1 MNRMFAG
8 LIGDLRTQKLV
19 RGFIRLFR
27 RGDLRRARDAYLNVP
42 YTRGGN
48 LVTDGEVLNSMIEQ
62 DQLWTEAYLKLKE
75 QWKLEPNWK
84 LIEYLHLIPQGPV
97 LDLGAGNGRNALFF
111 AKLGC
116 EVDYVDIS
124 KTYSKRMKTRA
135 KDENLELTAHNMDI
149 RDFDIPEK
157 HYVLII
163 ASKILQLFPK
173 ADIEDIAR
181 KMNAG
186 LARKGLIY
194 VYTFSV
200 ETLKHSKRLHE
211 LELVEENTYYHRK
224 YRQHFHYFKSDELL
238 SLFPKLK
245 MIFYNEE
252 KVHDLKKRDSRYL
265 FILEYLGQRVH

>member
-1 MNRMFAG
+1 M
-8 LIGDLRTQKLV
+8 V
-19 RGFIRLFR
+19 
-27 RGDLRRARDAYLNVP
+27 
-42 YTRGGN
+42 
-48 LVTDGEVLNSMIEQ
+48 EQ
-62 DQLWTEAYLKLKE
+62 DQRWTQAYLQLKE

-111 AKLGC
+111 AKLGH
-116 EVDYVDIS
+116 EVDYVDVS
-124 KTYSKRMKTRA
+124 KTYSKRMKDRA
-135 KDENLELTAHNMDI
+135 KAERFKLTAHNMDI
-149 RDFDIPEK
+149 RNYDIPEK

-173 ADIEDIAR
+173 ADIEDITR

-200 ETLKHSKRLHE
+200 ENLKHSKRLHE

-238 SLFPKLK
+238 SFFLKLR
-245 MIFYNEE
+245 MIFYNRDT
-252 KVHDLKKRDSRYL
+252 VHDLKKRNSRYH
-265 FILEYLGQRVH
+265 FILEYLGRRVH

>member
-1 MNRMFAG
+1 M
-8 LIGDLRTQKLV
+8 V
-19 RGFIRLFR
+19 
-27 RGDLRRARDAYLNVP
+27 
-42 YTRGGN
+42 
-48 LVTDGEVLNSMIEQ
+48 EQ
-62 DQLWTEAYLKLKE
+62 DQLWTQAYLRLKG
-75 QWKLEPNWK
+75 QWKLVPNWK
-84 LIEYLHLIPQGPV
+84 LIEYLHLIPHGPV

-111 AKLGC
+111 AKLGH
-116 EVDYVDIS
+116 EVDYVDVS
-124 KTYSKRMKTRA
+124 KTYSKRMKDRA

-157 HYVLII
+157 HYALII

-173 ADIEDIAR
+173 ADVDDITR

-200 ETLKHSKRLHE
+200 ENIKHIKRPHE

-224 YRQHFHYFKSDELL
+224 HRQHFHYFKSDELL
-238 SLFPKLK
+238 SLFPNLR
-245 MIFYNEE
+245 MIFYNEDS
-252 KVHDLKKRDSRYL
+252 VHDLKKRDSRYL

>member
-1 MNRMFAG
+1 M
-8 LIGDLRTQKLV
+8 V
-19 RGFIRLFR
+19 
-27 RGDLRRARDAYLNVP
+27 
-42 YTRGGN
+42 
-48 LVTDGEVLNSMIEQ
+48 EQ
-62 DQLWTEAYLKLKE
+62 DQLWTQAYLKLKR
-75 QWKLEPNWK
+75 QWKLEPSWK

-111 AKLGC
+111 AELGH

-124 KTYSKRMKTRA
+124 KTYSKRVKDWA

-149 RDFDIPEK
+149 RDFDISEK

-173 ADIEDIAR
+173 ADIEGITR

-200 ETLKHSKRLHE
+200 ENFKHSKRLHE

-224 YRQHFHYFKSDELL
+224 HRQHFHYFKSDELL
-238 SLFPKLK
+238 SLFPKLR
-245 MIFYNEE
+245 MIFYNEGS
-252 KVHDLKKRDSRYL
+252 VHDLKKRDSRYL
-265 FILEYLGQRVH
+265 YILEYLGQRIH

>member
-1 MNRMFAG
+1 MVEQDHAW
-8 LIGDLRTQKLV
+8 TQ
-19 RGFIRLFR
+19 
-27 RGDLRRARDAYLNVP
+27 AYL
-42 YTRGGN
+42 
-48 LVTDGEVLNSMIEQ
+48 E
-62 DQLWTEAYLKLKE
+62 LKG

-111 AKLGC
+111 AKLGHK
-116 EVDYVDIS
+116 VDYVDVS
-124 KTYSKRMKTRA
+124 KTYSKRMKDRA

-157 HYVLII
+157 RYVLII

-173 ADIEDIAR
+173 ADIEDITR

-200 ETLKHSKRLHE
+200 ENFKHSRKLHE

-224 YRQHFHYFKSDELL
+224 HRQHFHYFKSDELL
-238 SLFPKLK
+238 SLFPKLRI
-245 MIFYNEE
+245 IFYNED

-265 FILEYLGQRVH
+265 FILGIIRQCLLAHAC